1 MASRTP
7 PILEE
12 NAGPGQFIPQNTMYE
27 YIFVAAHLPP
37 HPAILPPS
45 SLSLSL
51 SLSLKRMVARAAR
64 ATSVLL
70 PPPGAFGDSKSRL
83 TKEVSGGTLPIL
95 RGAFLPTTQT
105 QECSENKGLSPSNSV
120 NLASSRAQECL
131 GNRWI
136 SPSNSVNLTSAQ
148 AQECLG
154 NHWISPS
161 NSLNLASSQA

>member
-1 MASRTP
+1 MSRPNYYQKHNVRVHFCRGP
-7 PILEE
+7 P
-12 NAGPGQFIPQNTMYE
+12 
-27 YIFVAAHLPP
+27 PP
-37 HPAILPPS
+37 APSHPSPE
-45 SLSLSL
+45 LSL

-131 GNRWI
+131 ANHWI

-148 AQECLG
+148 AQECLE
-154 NHWISPS
+154 NLWISPS
-161 NSLNLASSQA
+161 NSLNLVSPQA